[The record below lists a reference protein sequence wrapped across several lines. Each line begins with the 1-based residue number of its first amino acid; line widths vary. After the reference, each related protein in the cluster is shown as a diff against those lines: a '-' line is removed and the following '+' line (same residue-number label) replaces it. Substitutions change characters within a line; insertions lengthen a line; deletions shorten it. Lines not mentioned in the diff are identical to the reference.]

1 MQISRLVF
9 GDRLDR
15 RTNMRRARCA
25 PSRAYAA
32 SCAYSR
38 RRKGRGCG
46 GGRRGG
52 RPWCSRDLG
61 KVKRMNMLQLRS
73 ISVLL
78 PPGGCAAARPPSST
92 NTNVSR
98 AGEDAMQSF
107 GYCGVTY
114 P

>member
-1 MQISRLVF
+1 M
-9 GDRLDR
+9 
-15 RTNMRRARCA
+15 
-25 PSRAYAA
+25 
-32 SCAYSR
+32 
-38 RRKGRGCG
+38 K
-46 GGRRGG
+46 
-52 RPWCSRDLG
+52 
-61 KVKRMNMLQLRS
+61 MLQLRS